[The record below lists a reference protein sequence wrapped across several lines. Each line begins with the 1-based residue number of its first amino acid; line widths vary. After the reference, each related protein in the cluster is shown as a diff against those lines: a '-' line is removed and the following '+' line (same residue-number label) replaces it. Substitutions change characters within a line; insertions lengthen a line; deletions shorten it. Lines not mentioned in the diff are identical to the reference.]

1 MLLSSTTGWSAQ
13 ATRTLMWKKK
23 KKKKGAAILYKAEL
37 AKRET
42 NSRGMNDKSQIN
54 TILQA

>member
-1 MLLSSTTGWSAQ
+1 MLLSSTTGCSAQ
-13 ATRTLMWKKK
+13 ATRTLMW

-42 NSRGMNDKSQIN
+42 NSRGMNDQSQIN

>member
-13 ATRTLMWKKK
+13 ATRTLMWK

-42 NSRGMNDKSQIN
+42 NSRGMNDQSQIN

>member
-23 KKKKGAAILYKAEL
+23 KKKGAAILYKAEL
-37 AKRET
+37 AKQET
-42 NSRGMNDKSQIN
+42 NSRGMNDKSH
-54 TILQA
+54 QA

>member
-1 MLLSSTTGWSAQ
+1 MLLSSTTGCSAQ
-13 ATRTLMWKKK
+13 AKINFILKK

>member
-1 MLLSSTTGWSAQ
+1 MLLGSTTGCSAQ
-13 ATRTLMWKKK
+13 STRTLMWKK
-23 KKKKGAAILYKAEL
+23 GAAILYNAEL
-37 AKRET
+37 AKQET